1 MKNKYLVV
9 NPSINPYYNLALE
22 EFLLKNNSEDT
33 VVILW
38 RNDCAIVVGR
48 YQNAMEEINYDYVK
62 KNGVRVVRR
71 ITGGGSVYHDLG
83 NLKYS
88 IISDRSAEK
97 EVESSEFPII
107 RILRELGV
115 NAYFS
120 GRNDILVDGKKIS
133 GTARR
138 IYNNRMLNH
147 GCLLFESDLD
157 RLAKSLNVKSDK
169 FQSKAVKSVRS
180 RVGNLKD
187 YLKSSLSIEE
197 FQELLVKQ
205 ILMEGYKEY
214 NLSEIERKEIKNLA
228 KEKYATWEWTYGNPM
243 KSMLHNYKRC
253 SAGTIEAYMNV
264 EDGKIVACQLVGDF
278 ISLHSVSEIENR
290 LQGCRFWY
298 EDVVKVLSELP
309 IQEYICGIEITDI
322 AEVICNVNNS

>member
-83 NLKYS
+83 NLNYS

-205 ILMEGYKEY
+205 ILM
-214 NLSEIERKEIKNLA
+214 
-228 KEKYATWEWTYGNPM
+228 
-243 KSMLHNYKRC
+243 
-253 SAGTIEAYMNV
+253 
-264 EDGKIVACQLVGDF
+264 
-278 ISLHSVSEIENR
+278 
-290 LQGCRFWY
+290 
-298 EDVVKVLSELP
+298 
-309 IQEYICGIEITDI
+309 
-322 AEVICNVNNS
+322 